1 METMNRP
8 SRRIA
13 SEHARWNNTP
23 FCLPGALV
31 LAVSILFSGFAAS
44 PQLMAENDKSD
55 KSEWN
60 LLNSLISQRINWN
73 NERLYNEVLRK
84 EALILESDATP
95 VAIVLRRTEALLKH
109 LQEVGVPLH
118 EEQKR
123 LDALKQAKAAE
134 PFDHFTQITTLRR
147 AIAFQ
152 NPLLDF
158 EKILFIKHDKMARG
172 ERHMVDQYN
181 GFNQKKSGGVYVLEN
196 PFSLGQGEAKVKSLL
211 AGTTVKNG
219 RLKGKSLEDQGGFIS
234 LELDYN
240 AKHIYFAFTEALHE
254 KYILSEKEKND
265 PLKRLKAQHSTRG
278 HAGSYYAFTP
288 ERNFQI
294 MRMNAAGSDLTALT
308 DASHNDFDP
317 CVLPNG
323 RIVFV
328 SDRSEGNQRCGAR
341 YNSTYTLH
349 AMMPDGSDIIPF
361 SYHDTNE
368 WHPSVDNNGMIIYS
382 RWDYVDRDSDIAH
395 HIWHCY
401 PDGRDPRSYHGNY
414 PEIRESRP
422 WMELANRAIPNSN
435 KYISVAAPHHGQ
447 NYGSLVMI
455 DISQK
460 DDGSM
465 SQLKRITPEVHFPES
480 ESAPGK
486 MHAKGKHR
494 PNGEIYG
501 QPWPLSED
509 FYLCTYSMPNGK
521 HGIYLVDSFGNK
533 ELLYQDEK
541 IGCLDPIPFRPR
553 KTPPVIPVQTRQ
565 AQKDQMPA
573 GQKNQAMGTVTI
585 MNIYASEY
593 PWPKGAKIKELR
605 IVNPFPKPNY
615 HMGKPM
621 IGMAD
626 QSLARGILGTVPV
639 EDDGSVHF
647 ECPTGMGIYFQA
659 LDENGLMVQN
669 MRSATYV
676 HPGERLSCIGCHESK
691 HSTPVNTGRTPVAL
705 QRPPSKIQPEATGS
719 YPLTF
724 PRLVQPVLDSKCVA
738 CHDKEPRAKSLRG
751 DEFAQHGWS
760 AAFTTL
766 ARHAWGKSGGNGA
779 IKKNKRSYSL
789 PGQEGFRVSGLYK
802 ILVENDHHGVKLTSG
817 EMRRISAWVDCNSN
831 FYGAYVETEKQADG
845 EIVKPLL
852 GLPRGVPFEKLVR

>member
-1 METMNRP
+1 MHMKNMAMRALPPLCRP
-8 SRRIA
+8 R
-13 SEHARWNNTP
+13 
-23 FCLPGALV
+23 ALV
-31 LAVSILFSGFAAS
+31 LWVAVLFSGLAS
-44 PQLMAENDKSD
+44 SSNLMADNLKPD

-60 LLNSLISQRINWN
+60 LLTQLISQRSNWN
-73 NERLYNEVLRK
+73 NDRLRNEVLRQ
-84 EALILESDATP
+84 EALILESDTTP
-95 VAIVLRRTEALLKH
+95 VSIVLRRTEALLKH
-109 LQEVGVPLH
+109 LQGVGVPLQK
-118 EEQKR
+118 EQIR
-123 LDALKQAKAAE
+123 LGELKQLKVTD
-134 PFDHFTQITTLRR
+134 PFDHFTQVTALRR

-158 EKILFIKHDKMARG
+158 NKILFIKHDKMAHG
-172 ERHMVDQYN
+172 ERHMVDQYL
-181 GFNQKKSGGVYVLEN
+181 GFNQKKAGGVYVLEN
-196 PFSLGQGEAKVKSLL
+196 SFSLDSEDTKVTSLL
-211 AGTTVKNG
+211 TDATVKNG
-219 RLKGKSLEDQGGFIS
+219 RLKGKSLEDQGAFIS

-240 AKHIYFAFTEALHE
+240 SKHIYFAFTEAKHD
-254 KYILSEKEKND
+254 KYELSKMEND
-265 PLKRLKAQHSTRG
+265 PLKVLKSHHSESG

-294 MRMNAAGSDLTALT
+294 MRMNADGSELTALT

-323 RIVFV
+323 RLVFV
-328 SDRSEGNQRCGAR
+328 SDRSEGNQRCGGR
-341 YNSTYTLH
+341 YNATYTLH

-414 PEIRESRP
+414 PKIRESRP
-422 WMELANRAIPNSN
+422 WMELANRAIPNSH

-455 DISQK
+455 DISKK
-460 DDGSM
+460 DDGAM

-480 ESAPGK
+480 EKAPGI
-486 MHAKGKHR
+486 MHAKGTHR

-509 FYLCTYSMPNGK
+509 FYLCTYSMPKGK

-541 IGCLDPIPFRPR
+541 IGCLDPIPFRAR
-553 KTPPVIPVQTRQ
+553 KKPPVIPVKTQQ
-565 AQKDQMPA
+565 AKVEQLAQKTTRNDT
-573 GQKNQAMGTVTI
+573 AMGTVSI
-585 MNIYASEY
+585 MNIYATRY
-593 PWPKGAKIKELR
+593 PWPKGTKIKELR
-605 IVNPFPKPNY
+605 IINTFPKPNY

-639 EDDGSVHF
+639 ESDGSVHF

-659 LDENGLMVQN
+659 LDERGFMVQN
-669 MRSATYV
+669 MRSVTYL

-691 HSTPVNTGRTPVAL
+691 HNTPVNTGRSPLAL

-724 PRLVQPVLDSKCVA
+724 PRLVQPVLDSQCVS
-738 CHDKEPRAKSLRG
+738 CHDKEPKAKSLRG
-751 DEFAQHGWS
+751 DEFGQHGWS

-779 IKKNKRSYSL
+779 IKKNKRSYSI
-789 PGQEGFRVSGLYK
+789 PGQEGFRVSSLHK
-802 ILVENDHHGVKLTSG
+802 ILVQKDHHGVKLTP
-817 EMRRISAWVDCNSN
+817 EEIRRISAWVDCNSN
-831 FYGAYVETEKQADG
+831 FYGAYVDIEKQAKG
-845 EIVKPLL
+845 KIVKPLL
-852 GLPRGVPFEKLVR
+852 GLPREVPFEKLVR